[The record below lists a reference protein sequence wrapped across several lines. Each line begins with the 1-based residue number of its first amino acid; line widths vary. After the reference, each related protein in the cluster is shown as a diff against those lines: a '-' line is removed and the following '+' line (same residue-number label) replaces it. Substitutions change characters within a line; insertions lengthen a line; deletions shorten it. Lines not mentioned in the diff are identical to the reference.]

1 MTLRRALLAVG
12 LALLALVLG
21 GLLYLAFGDLSRHKP
36 QIEEF
41 ITERSGRTF
50 QIEGPFELEV
60 LPAVSVAAENVR
72 LGNAE
77 WGTGQPMLDIGR
89 FAAVI
94 DLWSLLSGPV
104 RIRSLELSDVT
115 VLLEEDAEGNA
126 NWVLQNPD
134 QPDLNERP
142 ADAVV
147 TELPVI
153 LENGRISNVRI
164 TYRQPGT
171 TDRVAVFSDFSIAQ
185 GTGELLAISGDG
197 SLNDYPMALGG
208 EIGPVDALAAGRDI
222 RIAIDGSIG
231 NLQLDVSGGIGR
243 LYPLDGADLHLQLAN
258 PDVGTMLRNLQLPV
272 VAEGAMK
279 ATATLSDAGETTGLE
294 VDATLGDIR
303 AKVSGTLAVLGLTDS
318 DLGISATVGDVA
330 RLAAVFG
337 LEGLPKEELRLG
349 GRIKT
354 SAEQVGLERFT
365 VQLPGAKATLDGN
378 VPRSAQG
385 GSTLRFET
393 VIDSIAGLKA
403 GLPEIP
409 LQATGTYAGHRDRF
423 ELRDLDLRVDQNEL
437 SGEVTA
443 NRTGRKRIE
452 ARLSSQ
458 RLDLTPFRSR
468 KPEEQQETKSSG
480 STGTGG
486 KSKEKFVFRDQPLP
500 MDKLQRMD
508 GLLQLALAELV
519 LEKGSLRDVSARLQ
533 LDQGSMTLGFRA
545 SGTAAGQIESDV
557 RVVPSQRG
565 ADLTMNVL
573 IRELRAGLLAPE
585 GDGPGKSPPT
595 NVNVEIRASG
605 SSPRQ
610 IAAGANGRIIFSQGK
625 GRVKSGALDIL
636 GSGILSQIGSQLNPF
651 SAEDAYTKLECT
663 AAKVKIADGQAR
675 VDPVLMQSDKVT
687 VVAEGKIDLRTEEIA
702 FEFSTRPRKG
712 VGISPGMFTNPFI
725 QLAGTLANP
734 RIATGAKGVA
744 AGALAVGTGGLSVV
758 AKGLVDRMAGQAD
771 LCASTLAEV
780 SGSPQPATASPDRK
794 GDQN

>member
-595 NVNVEIRASG
+595 NVNAEIRASG

-610 IAAGANGRIIFSQGK
+610 MAAGANGRIIFSQGK

-780 SGSPQPATASPDRK
+780 SGTP
-794 GDQN
+794 

>member
-1 MTLRRALLAVG
+1 MSLRRSLLAAG
-12 LALLALVLG
+12 LALLALVLSAV
-21 GLLYLAFGDLSRHKP
+21 LYLAFGDLSRHKP
-36 QIEEF
+36 RVEEF
-41 ITERSGRTF
+41 ITERSGRSF
-50 QIEGPFELEV
+50 RIEGPFELEI
-60 LPAVSVAAENVR
+60 LPEVSVAAENVR

-77 WGTGQPMLDIGR
+77 WGTEQPMLDIGR
-89 FAAVI
+89 FATVI
-94 DLWSLLSGPV
+94 DLWSLISGPV
-104 RIRSLELSDVT
+104 RIRSLELSDVA
-115 VLLEEDAEGNA
+115 VLLEKDAEGNA
-126 NWVLQNPD
+126 NWVLQHAPD
-134 QPDLNERP
+134 PELKERP

-147 TELPVI
+147 SELPVV
-153 LENGRISNVRI
+153 LENSRLSNVRI

-279 ATATLSDAGETTGLE
+279 ATATLSDAGEATGLE

-303 AKVSGTLAVLGLTDS
+303 AKVNGTLAALGLTDS
-318 DLGISATVGDVA
+318 DLEISATVGDVA
-330 RLAAVFG
+330 RLGAAFG
-337 LEGLPKEELRLG
+337 LEGLPKAELRLG
-349 GRIKT
+349 GRMKT
-354 SAEQVGLERFT
+354 SAEQIGLESFT
-365 VQLPGAKATLDGN
+365 AQLPGAKATFDGN

-443 NRTGRKRIE
+443 TRTGRKRIE

-468 KPEEQQETKSSG
+468 KPEEQQETKTSG

-780 SGSPQPATASPDRK
+780 SGTP
-794 GDQN
+794 